1 MRPRNFFLACVPCFA
16 GGGRASVNPGP
27 HLPRYESRNTLSTTT
42 SGSDASDATSVRS
55 STEPS
60 PASGQTSMTASIDR
74 VDPPSVVNHGGLEKV
89 LTDDQVSLI
98 VPSPLDRLYLIA
110 MCYGTQS
117 FACGH
122 GALTLGERSCSLYN
136 VTSVVIPEQSQ
147 DQIEAQ
153 TFTEDFLLDPTYR
166 PNLPLLGHHRNEDPI
181 VLSYGLPNLVVT
193 PTLNQTLN
201 APIARRDIA

>member
-1 MRPRNFFLACVPCFA
+1 
-16 GGGRASVNPGP
+16 
-27 HLPRYESRNTLSTTT
+27 
-42 SGSDASDATSVRS
+42 
-55 STEPS
+55 
-60 PASGQTSMTASIDR
+60 MTASIDR

-201 APIARRDIA
+201 APIARRDIAWERFEDLTLASDISLLYVVRTKGGLKQFCKLDEVSSSVIPFTAQYWFFAYTPP